1 MTTLTLWAPG
11 RSLPASPIDRSINDK
26 KETDQSATERS
37 IPPLPFD
44 RSTTKKEDDRSALKN
59 GSSEIARSAPKK
71 RSSQATLLQD
81 QGEVCPS
88 LSNFVYLSN
97 VSTLDYIEAD
107 TPQAWALALQEIEA
121 AGICGLDL
129 ETTGLDPLSSR
140 ARLCQL
146 SLPSGRVYVADLW
159 ELGREG
165 TTPLQDLGQ
174 LSERSDIK
182 KVGHN
187 LKFDLSF
194 IQASQN
200 RRLKMSNL
208 FDTMLA
214 SQVCWA
220 GYYDLKK
227 APKATKNLFKKKTPE
242 QSLKALAERHLG
254 ISLSK
259 ELQASN
265 WGADTLSPE
274 QKAYAARDAIILL
287 PLHDILQ
294 NLLQKNKL
302 EHIAEL
308 EFRALPSV
316 IELELQ
322 GLPLDTQ
329 ACRSMMEQ
337 KKGQAQT
344 IALSLQAE
352 AQRTGFEPRRKKG
365 KKYSPLLNPE
375 SSQDVLAFLQA
386 QGHKISSTKEEDLKE
401 LSLAGCSFAG
411 DLLHYRGLSHQ
422 VAFMEDWLL
431 KLSPMDG
438 RLHPGYFQIQAAT
451 GRFSSREPNAQ
462 QIPKR
467 GEDGQAIRKLFR
479 APQGKKLIKADFSGI
494 ELRIMACLSQ
504 DKTMLEAFQAGQDL
518 HKLTASKVSGLP
530 IEQIT
535 KAQRQGAKAVNF
547 LLIYGGQPEL
557 LQRRAKETY
566 GVEMSLEQAQSSH
579 KMFFQAYPGVE
590 AFHKKQRALKNCPKS
605 FFFHSSEKGLYS
617 SPLVC
622 SQTVTGRKRVWGWN
636 AGRSL
641 ASINQLYNSPSQ
653 GTGADLLKAVMAE
666 VHSSLPEEVKM
677 IGSVHDELILEAPEA
692 LAQEMATKLLEIMR
706 RVGSELLS
714 PVPVDAEVEILD
726 SWGGD

>member
-1 MTTLTLWAPG
+1 M
-11 RSLPASPIDRSINDK
+11 
-26 KETDQSATERS
+26 
-37 IPPLPFD
+37 
-44 RSTTKKEDDRSALKN
+44 
-59 GSSEIARSAPKK
+59 SS
-71 RSSQATLLQD
+71 
-81 QGEVCPS
+81 
-88 LSNFVYLSN
+88 FVYLSN
-97 VSTLDYIEAD
+97 VSNPCPILADPVNSGKSLSISDNLSTLDYIEAD
-107 TPQAWALALQEIEA
+107 TPQAWAQALQEIEA

-146 SLPSGRVYVADLW
+146 SLPSGRVHVADLW

-165 TTPLQDLGQ
+165 ATPLQDLGQ

-194 IQASQN
+194 IQASQG

-227 APKATKNLFKKKTPE
+227 APKATKNPFKKKTPE

-259 ELQASN
+259 DLQASN
-265 WGADTLSPE
+265 WGADILSPE
-274 QKAYAARDAIILL
+274 QKAYAARDAVILL

-294 NLLQKNKL
+294 VLLQKNGL

-329 ACRSMMEQ
+329 ACRSMMEL

-344 IALSLQAE
+344 IAQSLQAE
-352 AQRTGFEPRRKKG
+352 AQKAGFEPRRKKG

-479 APQGKKLIKADFSGI
+479 APPGKKLIKADFSGI
-494 ELRIMACLSQ
+494 ELRIMASLSQ

-605 FFFHSSEKGLYS
+605 FFFHNFEKGLYS

-622 SQTVTGRKRVWGWN
+622 SQTVTGRKRVWGWHM
-636 AGRSL
+636 GRSL

-653 GTGADLLKAVMAE
+653 GTGADLLKVVMAE
-666 VHSSLPEEVKM
+666 VYSSLPEEVKM

-692 LAQEMATKLLEIMR
+692 QAQEMATMLLEIMR

-714 PVPVDAEVEILD
+714 PVPVDAEVEVLD

>member
-1 MTTLTLWAPG
+1 M
-11 RSLPASPIDRSINDK
+11 
-26 KETDQSATERS
+26 
-37 IPPLPFD
+37 
-44 RSTTKKEDDRSALKN
+44 AL
-59 GSSEIARSAPKK
+59 
-71 RSSQATLLQD
+71 
-81 QGEVCPS
+81 
-88 LSNFVYLSN
+88 
-97 VSTLDYIEAD
+97 
-107 TPQAWALALQEIEA
+107 
-121 AGICGLDL
+121 
-129 ETTGLDPLSSR
+129 
-140 ARLCQL
+140 
-146 SLPSGRVYVADLW
+146 
-159 ELGREG
+159 
-165 TTPLQDLGQ
+165 
-174 LSERSDIK
+174 ERSDIK
-182 KVGHN
+182 KIGHN
-187 LKFDLSF
+187 LKFDLAF
-194 IQASQN
+194 IQASQG
-200 RRLKMSNL
+200 RRLKMVNL

-227 APKATKNLFKKKTPE
+227 APKATKNPWKKKLPE

-254 ISLSK
+254 LTLPK
-259 ELQASN
+259 DLQVSN
-265 WGADTLSPE
+265 WGSDTLSPE
-274 QKAYAARDAIILL
+274 QKAYAAKDAAVLL
-287 PLHDILQ
+287 PLHNILLE
-294 NLLQKNKL
+294 LLQKNKL

-308 EFRALPSV
+308 EFSALPSV

-329 ACRSMMEQ
+329 ACRAMMVQ
-337 KKGQAQT
+337 KKGQAQD
-344 IALSLQAE
+344 IARSLQTE
-352 AQRTGFEPRRKKG
+352 AQKAGFEPRRKKG
-365 KKYSPLLNPE
+365 KKYSPLLNPD

-386 QGHKISSTKEEDLKE
+386 QGYKISSTKEEDLKE
-401 LSLAGCSFAG
+401 LSQAGCSFAG
-411 DLLHYRGLSHQ
+411 DFLHYRGLSHQ

-431 KLSPMDG
+431 KLSPLDG

-467 GEDGQAIRKLFR
+467 GDDGQAIRKLFR
-479 APQGKKLIKADFSGI
+479 APPGKKLIKADFSGI

-504 DKTMLEAFQAGQDL
+504 DKIMLEAFQAGQDL

-636 AGRSL
+636 MGRSL

-666 VHSSLPEEVKM
+666 VYSSLPEDVKM

>member
-11 RSLPASPIDRSINDK
+11 RSLPASPIDQSTPK
-26 KETDQSATERS
+26 KEAD
-37 IPPLPFD
+37 
-44 RSTTKKEDDRSALKN
+44 
-59 GSSEIARSAPKK
+59 RSAPKK
-71 RSSQATLLQD
+71 GSSEIEHLALKRGPLQATLLQD
-81 QGEVCPS
+81 RGDVCPI
-88 LSNFVYLSN
+88 LSNSVHLSN
-97 VSTLDYIEAD
+97 VSKPLAEPVNSDKSLSTFDNLQILDYIEAD
-107 TPQAWALALQEIEA
+107 TPQAWAQALQEIEA

-159 ELGREG
+159 ELAREG
-165 TTPLQDLGQ
+165 SAPIQDLAN
-174 LSERSDIK
+174 LTEDPSVKI
-182 KVGHN
+182 VGHN
-187 LKFDLSF
+187 LKFDLAF
-194 IQASQN
+194 IQASQG

-227 APKATKNLFKKKTPE
+227 APKATKNPFKKKIPE
-242 QSLKALAERHLG
+242 QNLKALAERHLG
-254 ISLSK
+254 VFLSK

-265 WGADTLSPE
+265 WGANILSPE
-274 QKAYAARDAIILL
+274 QKQYAARDVRVLL

-294 NLLQKNKL
+294 KLLQKNKL

-316 IELELQ
+316 IELELT

-329 ACRSMMEQ
+329 ACRSMMEL

-344 IALSLQAE
+344 ITQSLQAE
-352 AQRTGFEPRRKKG
+352 AQRAGFEPRRKKG

-386 QGHKISSTKEEDLKE
+386 QGQKISSTKEEDLKE
-401 LSLAGCSFAG
+401 LSLAGCTFAG

-431 KLSPMDG
+431 KLSPIDG

-479 APQGKKLIKADFSGI
+479 APLGKKLIKADFSGI

-579 KMFFQAYPGVE
+579 KMFFQAYPGVV

-636 AGRSL
+636 MGRSL

-653 GTGADLLKAVMAE
+653 GTGADLLKVVMAE
-666 VHSSLPEEVKM
+666 VYSSLPEEVKM

-692 LAQEMATKLLEIMR
+692 LAQETATKLLGIMR
-706 RVGSELLS
+706 RVGSELLD
-714 PVPVDAEVEILD
+714 PVAVDAEVEVLQ

>member
-1 MTTLTLWAPG
+1 MGFSQSQLPQEKASQGLKQVATNCNIATLHQRPEALTTF
-11 RSLPASPIDRSINDK
+11 DNFV
-26 KETDQSATERS
+26 S
-37 IPPLPFD
+37 IPDF
-44 RSTTKKEDDRSALKN
+44 
-59 GSSEIARSAPKK
+59 
-71 RSSQATLLQD
+71 
-81 QGEVCPS
+81 
-88 LSNFVYLSN
+88 
-97 VSTLDYIEAD
+97 IEAD
-107 TPQAWALALQEIEA
+107 TPQAWKDALQEIEA

-140 ARLCQL
+140 ARLCQF

-165 TTPLQDLGQ
+165 AAPLLDLAR
-174 LSERSDIK
+174 LTEDPNIK
-182 KVGHN
+182 VVGHN
-187 LKFDLSF
+187 LKFDLAF

-200 RRLKMSNL
+200 RRLKMLNL

-227 APKATKNLFKKKTPE
+227 APKATKNPFNKKTPE

-259 ELQASN
+259 DLQASN

-274 QKAYAARDAIILL
+274 QKAYAAMDAVILL
-287 PLHDILQ
+287 PLHSILQ
-294 NLLQKNKL
+294 KLLQKNKL

-329 ACRSMMEQ
+329 ACRSMMEL

-344 IALSLQAE
+344 IAQSLQAE
-352 AQRTGFEPRRKKG
+352 AQRAGFEPRRKKG
-365 KKYSPLLNPE
+365 KKYSLLLNPD

-479 APQGKKLIKADFSGI
+479 APPGKKLIKADFSGI

-566 GVEMSLEQAQSSH
+566 GVEMSLEQAQSAH

-605 FFFHSSEKGLYS
+605 FFFHNSEKGLYS

-636 AGRSL
+636 TGRSL

-666 VHSSLPEEVKM
+666 VYSSLPEEVKM
-677 IGSVHDELILEAPEA
+677 IASVHDEIVLEAPED
-692 LAQEMATKLLEIMR
+692 LAQETATKLLEIMR
-706 RVGSELLS
+706 WVGSELLS
-714 PVPVDAEVEILD
+714 PVPVDAEVEVLD
-726 SWGGD
+726 SWGW